1 MVFMRLVALA
11 LLCIC
16 TLPQL
21 GCTGNDLGTCL
32 VYHESDIILN
42 NASVD
47 CLVIVPMTSDG
58 TPTGKPECVV
68 GYVDA
73 SNPHATPASALPVC
87 SAKCCN
93 YFATDPMPNLA
104 NDPNQPMPNPHL
116 VAELAA
122 CMDQSDCYCA
132 VPSTVNCTTGVVA
145 GLWRKGGSPVPA
157 GKVITFR
164 CGNVAGCG
172 GP

>member
-1 MVFMRLVALA
+1 MRLVALA

-16 TLPQL
+16 TFQQL
-21 GCTGNDLGTCL
+21 GCTGNDPGSCL
-32 VYHESDIILN
+32 VYHEWGTSLDIQ
-42 NASVD
+42 ARSSVD
-47 CLVIVPMTSDG
+47 CLVMAPMTSDG
-58 TPTGKPECVV
+58 TPTGKPECAV
-68 GYVDA
+68 GYVDS
-73 SNPHATPASALPVC
+73 SNPQATPANALPVC

-122 CMDQSDCYCA
+122 CMDQPDCYCA

-145 GLWRKGGSPVPA
+145 GLWRKGGSPA